1 MLVDQPRSNNEHS
14 RARRVLRE
22 QGRVAYAAEGLV
34 MVEPASE
41 LCEKVF
47 GVPVTAMSLS
57 LMNIIEA
64 NALPVD

>member
-1 MLVDQPRSNNEHS
+1 
-14 RARRVLRE
+14 
-22 QGRVAYAAEGLV
+22 
-34 MVEPASE
+34 MVEPASK